1 VRSGFALD
9 CVAVVSAI
17 DVEPQGCGGDCSR
30 ARRRT
35 AALQRHSTAPLT
47 FEGSMRSTFVFRLLA
62 ATAVA
67 VAALAAAP
75 ASSQDLKI
83 AVAADVTS
91 IDPHF
96 FNLFPNNN
104 IAEHVFDKLV
114 QMDPDSKMIPGLAT
128 SWKTIDDRTW
138 EFRLRKGAKFH
149 DGSEVTAD
157 DVAYSIDRVPQ
168 VPNSP
173 GPFTA
178 YTKAIVAKE
187 IVDPYTIRL
196 KYAGPYPLAP
206 NDLST
211 IYIVSKKVASGAS
224 TEDFNSGKAAVGS
237 GRYKFVRY
245 ANGDRVELERN
256 DAYWGDRPHWQKV
269 TFRIIKNEAAR
280 VAALLSGDV
289 DAIEQPP
296 TADLARIKSDPR
308 FTVTSKISH
317 RVIYFNFDHL
327 DRPSPFITG
336 KDGKP
341 LAKNPLLDARVRHA
355 ISKAINRQAIA
366 ERVMEGQAIPSGQ
379 LVSDKLFGNVPAL
392 KADAFD
398 MAGAKKLLADAG
410 YPDGFN
416 LTIHGPAGRY
426 VNDEK
431 IVQAVAQM
439 LTRAGIVS
447 KVETAPMGPYSG
459 RASKQEFSFHM
470 VGWGASTGEAS
481 SPLRSLLATFNR
493 DKGLGAVNWGR
504 YSNPKVD
511 YLIEQ
516 ALQQV
521 DDENRRTMLQR
532 ATELAMS
539 DLGLMPVHFQF
550 TIWATKKNVSYIPR
564 TDEYT
569 LAFQFKPAKS

>member
-1 VRSGFALD
+1 MQSSFIKRLLGALAFA
-9 CVAVVSAI
+9 
-17 DVEPQGCGGDCSR
+17 
-30 ARRRT
+30 
-35 AALQRHSTAPLT
+35 AALVALP
-47 FEGSMRSTFVFRLLA
+47 A
-62 ATAVA
+62 AG
-67 VAALAAAP
+67 
-75 ASSQDLKI
+75 QELKI

-104 IAEHVFDKLV
+104 IAEHIFDKLV

-128 SWKTIDDRTW
+128 SWKTVDPQTW
-138 EFRLRKGAKFH
+138 EFKLRKGVKFH
-149 DGSEVTAD
+149 DGSELTAE
-157 DVAYSIDRVPQ
+157 DVVFSIDRVPL

-173 GPFTA
+173 GPFSA
-178 YTKAIVAKE
+178 YTKAIVSKQ
-187 IVDPYTIRL
+187 IVDPYTIRF
-196 KYAGPYPLAP
+196 KYATPYPLAP

-211 IYIVSKKVASGAS
+211 IYIVSKKVATGAT
-224 TEDFNSGKAAVGS
+224 TEDFNSGKAAIGS
-237 GRYKFVRY
+237 GRYKLVKY
-245 ANGDRVELERN
+245 VNGDRVDLVRN
-256 DAYWGDRPHWQKV
+256 DAYWGDKPGYDKV
-269 TFRIIKNEAAR
+269 TFKIIKNESAR

-296 TADLARIKSDPR
+296 TADFARIKADPK

-327 DRPSPFITG
+327 DRQSPFITG

-341 LAKNPLLDARVRHA
+341 LAKNPLLDPRVRHA
-355 ISKAINRQAIA
+355 ISKAINRPAIA
-366 ERVMEGQAIPSGQ
+366 QSVMEGQAIPSGQ
-379 LVSDKLFGNVPAL
+379 LVSATLFGNVPTL
-392 KADAFD
+392 KADAYD
-398 MAGAKKLLADAG
+398 PEGAKKLLAEAG
-410 YPDGFN
+410 YPEGFN
-416 LTIHGPAGRY
+416 LTIHGPSGRY

-439 LTRAGIVS
+439 LSRVGITS

-504 YSNPKVD
+504 YGNPKVD

-521 DDENRRTMLQR
+521 DDENRRAMLQQ
-532 ATELAMS
+532 ATKLSMD
-539 DLGLMPVHFQF
+539 DLGIMQVHFQY
-550 TIWATKKNVSYIPR
+550 TIWATKKNVAYTPR

-569 LAFQFKPAKS
+569 LAFQFRPTSKQP

>member
-1 VRSGFALD
+1 MRRIPALH
-9 CVAVVSAI
+9 
-17 DVEPQGCGGDCSR
+17 R
-30 ARRRT
+30 
-35 AALQRHSTAPLT
+35 
-47 FEGSMRSTFVFRLLA
+47 
-62 ATAVA
+62 
-67 VAALAAAP
+67 LAAAVAIA
-75 ASSQDLKI
+75 ASVAFTAPIVAQELKI

-104 IAEHVFDKLV
+104 IAEHIFDKLV
-114 QMDPDSKMIPGLAT
+114 QMDPDSRMIPGIAT
-128 SWKTIDDRTW
+128 SWKTIDDKTW
-138 EFRLRKGAKFH
+138 EFKLRKGVKFH
-149 DGSEVTAD
+149 DGSELTAE
-157 DVAYSIDRVPQ
+157 DVVFSIDRVPL

-173 GPFTA
+173 GPFSA

-187 IVDPYTIRL
+187 IVDPYTIRF
-196 KYAGPYPLAP
+196 KYAAPYPLAP

-211 IYIVSKKVASGAS
+211 IYIVSKKVAANAS
-224 TEDFNSGKAAVGS
+224 TEDFNSGKAAIGS
-237 GRYKFVRY
+237 GRYKLVRY
-245 ANGDRVELERN
+245 VNGERIDLVRN
-256 DAYWGDRPHWQKV
+256 DSYWGDKPAYEKV
-269 TFRIIKNEAAR
+269 QFKIIKNEPAR
-280 VAALLSGDV
+280 MAALLSGDV

-296 TADLARIKSDPR
+296 TADIARLKTDPK
-308 FTVTSKISH
+308 FTLTSKISH

-327 DRPSPFITG
+327 NRVSPFITA

-341 LAKNPLLDARVRHA
+341 LDKNPLLDVRVRRA
-355 ISKAINRQAIA
+355 ISKAINRPAIA

-379 LVSDKLFGNVPAL
+379 LVSEKLFGHNPAL
-392 KADAFD
+392 KAEVYDPE
-398 MAGAKKLLADAG
+398 GAKKLLAEAG
-410 YPDGFN
+410 YPNGFN
-416 LTIHGPAGRY
+416 ITIHGPSGRY

-439 LTRAGIVS
+439 LSRVGIVA

-504 YSNPKVD
+504 YSNVKVD

-521 DDENRRTMLQR
+521 DDENRRTMLQN
-532 ATELAMS
+532 ATKLAMD
-539 DLGLMPVHFQF
+539 DLGIMPVHFQF
-550 TIWATKKNVSYIPR
+550 TIWATKKGVTYVPR

-569 LAFQFKPAKS
+569 LAFQFKETK

>member
-1 VRSGFALD
+1 MHTL
-9 CVAVVSAI
+9 I
-17 DVEPQGCGGDCSR
+17 
-30 ARRRT
+30 RR
-35 AALQRHSTAPLT
+35 
-47 FEGSMRSTFVFRLLA
+47 V
-62 ATAVA
+62 ATAIAFTAVLVA
-67 VAALAAAP
+67 GSPVTA
-75 ASSQDLKI
+75 QELKI

-104 IAEHVFDKLV
+104 IAEHIFDKLV
-114 QMDPDSKMIPGLAT
+114 QMDADSRMIPGLAT
-128 SWKTIDDRTW
+128 SWKTIDPTTW
-138 EFRLRKGAKFH
+138 EFKLRKGVKFT
-149 DGSEVTAD
+149 DGSDLTAD
-157 DVAYSIDRVPQ
+157 DVVFTLDRVPK

-178 YTKAIVAKE
+178 YTKMIVKTE
-187 IVDPYTIRL
+187 VVDPWTIRFHT
-196 KYAGPYPLAP
+196 AAPHPLMP

-211 IYIVSKKVASGAS
+211 IYIVSKKAASGMS
-224 TEDFNSGKAAVGS
+224 TEDFNSGKAAIGS
-237 GRYKFVRY
+237 GRYKLVRY
-245 ANGDRVELERN
+245 VNGDRVELVRN
-256 DAYWGDRPHWQKV
+256 DAYWGDKPYWQKV
-269 TFRIIKNEAAR
+269 TFKIIKNEAAR
-280 VAALLSGDV
+280 VAALLSDDV

-296 TADLARIKSDPR
+296 TADIPKIKANPK

-327 DRPSPFITG
+327 QRSSPFITG

-341 LAKNPLLDARVRHA
+341 LDRNPLTDVRVRRA

-366 ERVMEGQAIPSGQ
+366 DRVMEGQAIPSGQ
-379 LVSDKLFGNVPAL
+379 LVSERLFGHVPGL
-392 KADAFD
+392 KADAYD
-398 MAGAKKLLADAG
+398 PEGARKLLAEAG
-410 YPDGFN
+410 YKDGFN
-416 LTIHGPAGRY
+416 LTIHGPSGRY

-439 LTRAGIVS
+439 LTRVGIAS
-447 KVETAPMGPYSG
+447 KVETAPMAPYSS
-459 RASKQEFSFHM
+459 RASKQEYSFHM

-481 SPLRSLLATFNR
+481 SPLRSLLATW
-493 DKGLGAVNWGR
+493 DPKKGLGAVNWGR

-521 DDENRRTMLQR
+521 DDDNRKNMLQR

-550 TIWATKKNVSYIPR
+550 TIWATRKNVQYTAR

-569 LAFQFKPAKS
+569 LAFQFKPAGAAAKTAP

>member
-1 VRSGFALD
+1 MRSLPLRIA
-9 CVAVVSAI
+9 AA
-17 DVEPQGCGGDCSR
+17 
-30 ARRRT
+30 T
-35 AALQRHSTAPLT
+35 AALIAMLAPP
-47 FEGSMRSTFVFRLLA
+47 
-62 ATAVA
+62 
-67 VAALAAAP
+67 AAA
-75 ASSQDLKI
+75 AELKI

-104 IAEHVFDKLV
+104 VAEHIFDKLV
-114 QMDPDSKMIPGLAT
+114 QMDADSKIIPGLAT
-128 SWKTIDDRTW
+128 SWKPIDDKTW
-138 EFRLRKGAKFH
+138 EFKLRKGAKFT
-149 DGSEVTAD
+149 DGSELTAE
-157 DVAYSIDRVPQ
+157 DVVFSIDRVPN

-173 GPFTA
+173 GPFSA
-178 YTKAIVAKE
+178 YTKAIIAKE
-187 IVDPYTIRL
+187 IVDPYTIRF
-196 KYAGPYPLAP
+196 KYAAPYPLAP

-211 IYIVSKKVASGAS
+211 IYIVSKKVATGAA
-224 TEDFNSGKAAVGS
+224 TEDFNSGKAAIGS
-237 GRYKFVRY
+237 GRYRLVKY
-245 ANGDRVELERN
+245 TSGDRIELVRN
-256 DAYWGDRPHWQKV
+256 DGYWGDKSPWDKV
-269 TFRIIKNEAAR
+269 TFKIIKNESAR

-296 TADLARIKSDPR
+296 TADLARIKGDPK

-327 DRPSPFITG
+327 ARASPFIAD
-336 KDGKP
+336 KAGKP
-341 LAKNPLLDARVRHA
+341 LDKNPLLDPRVRHA
-355 ISKAINRQAIA
+355 ISKAINRPAIA

-379 LVSDKLFGNVPAL
+379 LVSEKLFGHVPGL
-392 KADAFD
+392 KADAYD
-398 MAGAKKLLADAG
+398 PEGAKKLLAAAG
-410 YPDGFN
+410 YPDGFAI
-416 LTIHGPAGRY
+416 TIHGPSGRY

-439 LTRAGIVS
+439 LTRVGIVS
-447 KVETAPMGPYSG
+447 KVETAPMAPYSA

-504 YSNPKVD
+504 YSNVKVD

-521 DDENRRTMLQR
+521 DDENRSAMLQN
-532 ATELAMS
+532 ATKLAME
-539 DLGLMPVHFQF
+539 DLGIMPIHFQF
-550 TIWATKKNVSYIPR
+550 TIWATTKNVAYTPR

-569 LAFQFKPAKS
+569 LAFQFRPAGARL

>member
-1 VRSGFALD
+1 M
-9 CVAVVSAI
+9 
-17 DVEPQGCGGDCSR
+17 
-30 ARRRT
+30 RRFPVLHR
-35 AALQRHSTAPLT
+35 
-47 FEGSMRSTFVFRLLA
+47 
-62 ATAVA
+62 
-67 VAALAAAP
+67 LAAAVALSSSLVLAVP
-75 ASSQDLKI
+75 AAAQELKI

-104 IAEHVFDKLV
+104 IAEHIFDKLV
-114 QMDPDSKMIPGLAT
+114 QMDADSRMIPGIAT
-128 SWKTIDDRTW
+128 SWKALDEKTW
-138 EFRLRKGAKFH
+138 EFKLRKGVRFH
-149 DGSEVTAD
+149 DGSELTAE
-157 DVAYSIDRVPQ
+157 DVAFSINRVPT

-173 GPFTA
+173 GPFSA
-178 YTKAIVAKE
+178 YTKAITGIE
-187 IVDPYTIRL
+187 IVDPYTIRF
-196 KYAGPYPLAP
+196 KTAAPHPLMP
-206 NDLST
+206 NDMST
-211 IYIVSKKVASGAS
+211 IYIVSKKIATGAT
-224 TEDFNSGKAAVGS
+224 TEDFNSGKVAVGS

-245 ANGDRVELERN
+245 ANGDRVELVRN
-256 DAYWGDRPHWQKV
+256 DGYWGEKPAFAKV
-269 TFRIIKNEAAR
+269 QFKIIKDGAAR
-280 VAALLSGDV
+280 MAALLSGDV

-296 TADLARIKSDPR
+296 TADLGRLKNDPK
-308 FTVTSKISH
+308 FTLTSKISH

-327 DRPSPFITG
+327 ERSSPFITG

-341 LAKNPLLDARVRHA
+341 LDKNPLLDVRVRRA
-355 ISKAINRQAIA
+355 ISKAINRPAIA

-379 LVSDKLFGNVPAL
+379 LVSEKLFGHNPAL
-392 KADAFD
+392 KPEAYDPE
-398 MAGAKKLLADAG
+398 GAKKLLAEAG
-410 YPDGFN
+410 YPNGFN

-439 LTRAGIVS
+439 LSRIGITA

-504 YSNPKVD
+504 YSNAKVD

-521 DDENRRTMLQR
+521 NDDNRRVMLQR
-532 ATELAMS
+532 ATELSMQ
-539 DLGLMPVHFQF
+539 DLGLMPIHFQF
-550 TIWATKKNVSYIPR
+550 TMWATKKNVQYVPR

-569 LAFQFKPAKS
+569 LAFQFKPVK

>member
-1 VRSGFALD
+1 MHSSVIQRFAA
-9 CVAVVSAI
+9 AV
-17 DVEPQGCGGDCSR
+17 
-30 ARRRT
+30 T
-35 AALQRHSTAPLT
+35 
-47 FEGSMRSTFVFRLLA
+47 
-62 ATAVA
+62 VA
-67 VAALAAAP
+67 VAALLAVP
-75 ASSQDLKI
+75 ASGEELKI

-96 FNLFPNNN
+96 YNLFPNNN
-104 IAEHVFDKLV
+104 IAEHIFDKLV
-114 QMDPDSKMIPGLAT
+114 QMDPDSKMIPGIAT
-128 SWKTIDDRTW
+128 SWKAIDDKTW
-138 EFRLRKGAKFH
+138 EFKLRKGIKFH
-149 DGSEVTAD
+149 DGSELTAE
-157 DVAYSIDRVPQ
+157 DVAFSIDRVPL

-173 GPFTA
+173 GPFSA

-187 IVDPYTIRL
+187 IVDPYTIRFR
-196 KYAGPYPLAP
+196 YASPYPLAP

-211 IYIVSKKVASGAS
+211 IYIVSKKVATGAS
-224 TEDFNSGKAAVGS
+224 TEDFNSGKAAIGS

-245 ANGDRVELERN
+245 ANGDRVELVRN
-256 DAYWGDRPHWQKV
+256 DSYWGEKPYWEKV

-296 TADLARIKSDPR
+296 TADLARIKADPR

-327 DRPSPFITG
+327 DRSSPFITG

-341 LAKNPLLDARVRHA
+341 LAKNPLTDPRVRHA

-366 ERVMEGQAIPSGQ
+366 DRVMEGQAIPSGQ
-379 LVSDKLFGNVPAL
+379 LVSDKLFGNVPGL
-392 KADAFD
+392 KADAYD
-398 MAGAKKLLADAG
+398 PEGAKKLLAQAG

-439 LTRAGIVS
+439 LTRVGINS

-504 YSNPKVD
+504 YSNVKVD

-550 TIWATKKNVSYIPR
+550 TIWATKKNVQYTPR

-569 LAFQFKPAKS
+569 LAFQFRPTSRQP

>member
-1 VRSGFALD
+1 MRVSALRRVVGALT
-9 CVAVVSAI
+9 VALALVVS
-17 DVEPQGCGGDCSR
+17 P
-30 ARRRT
+30 
-35 AALQRHSTAPLT
+35 
-47 FEGSMRSTFVFRLLA
+47 
-62 ATAVA
+62 AVGA
-67 VAALAAAP
+67 
-75 ASSQDLKI
+75 DTLKI
-83 AVAADVTS
+83 AVAADITS
-91 IDPHF
+91 MDPHF

-114 QMDPDSKMIPGLAT
+114 QMDPDSKMIPGIAT

-138 EFRLRKGAKFH
+138 EFKLRKGVKFH
-149 DGSEVTAD
+149 DGSELTAE
-157 DVAYSIDRVPQ
+157 DVVFSINRVPN

-178 YTKAIVAKE
+178 YTKAIVSTE
-187 IVDPYTIRL
+187 IVDPYTLRL
-196 KYAGPYPLAP
+196 KYAVPYPLAP

-211 IYIVSKKVASGAS
+211 IYIVSKKVATGAT
-224 TEDFNSGKAAVGS
+224 TEDFNSGKAAIGS
-237 GRYKFVRY
+237 GRFKLVRY
-245 ANGDRVELERN
+245 VNGDRVELARN
-256 DAYWGDRPHWQKV
+256 DAYWGDKPVWDKV
-269 TFRIIKNEAAR
+269 TFKIIKNEASR

-289 DAIEQPP
+289 EAIEGVP
-296 TADLARIKSDPR
+296 TADLARLKSDPK
-308 FTVTSKISH
+308 FNVTSKISH

-327 DRPSPFITG
+327 DRVSPFITA

-341 LAKNPLLDARVRHA
+341 LAKNPLLDIRVRRA
-355 ISKAINRQAIA
+355 MSKAINRQAIA
-366 ERVMEGQAIPSGQ
+366 ERVMEGQAVPSGQ
-379 LVSDKLFGNVPAL
+379 LVSERLFGHVPGL
-392 KADAFD
+392 KADPYD
-398 MAGAKKLLADAG
+398 PEGAKKLLAEAG

-416 LTIHGPAGRY
+416 LTIHGPSGRY

-439 LTRAGIVS
+439 LARVGIAA

-521 DDENRRTMLQR
+521 DDDNRRIMLQR
-532 ATELAMS
+532 ATELSMQ
-539 DLGLMPVHFQF
+539 DLGIMPIHFQY
-550 TIWATKKNVSYIPR
+550 TVWATTKGVTYVPR

-569 LAFQFKPAKS
+569 LAFQFKQVKG

>member
-1 VRSGFALD
+1 MLAFTHRL
-9 CVAVVSAI
+9 
-17 DVEPQGCGGDCSR
+17 PR
-30 ARRRT
+30 
-35 AALQRHSTAPLT
+35 AALAI
-47 FEGSMRSTFVFRLLA
+47 A
-62 ATAVA
+62 A
-67 VAALAAAP
+67 AALSLAAAP
-75 ASSQDLKI
+75 PAAAQDLKI

-96 FNLFPNNN
+96 YNLFPNNN
-104 IAEHVFDKLV
+104 VAEHIYDKLV
-114 QMDPDSKMIPGLAT
+114 QMDPDSRMIPGLAL
-128 SWKTIDDRTW
+128 SWKAIDDKTW
-138 EFRLRKGAKFH
+138 EYKLRKGVKFH
-149 DGSEVTAD
+149 DGSELTAE
-157 DVAYSIDRVPQ
+157 DVAFSIERVPT

-173 GPFTA
+173 GLFTP

-187 IVDPYTIRL
+187 IVDPYTIRF
-196 KYAGPYPLAP
+196 KYAAPYPLSP

-211 IYIVSKKVASGAS
+211 IYIVSKKAATGAT
-224 TEDFNSGKAAVGS
+224 TEDFNSGKAAIGS

-245 ANGDRVELERN
+245 VNGDRVELARN
-256 DAYWGDRPHWQKV
+256 DSYWGEKSPWQKV
-269 TFRIIKNEAAR
+269 TFRIVKNEAAR

-296 TADLARIKSDPR
+296 TADLARIKGDPR

-317 RVIYFNFDHL
+317 RVIYFNFDFL
-327 DRPSPFITG
+327 ERSSPFITG

-341 LAKNPLLDARVRHA
+341 LAKNPLLDVRVRRA
-355 ISKAINRQAIA
+355 ISKAINRPAIA

-379 LVSDKLFGNVPAL
+379 LVSEKLFGNLPSL
-392 KADAFD
+392 KPEAYDPE
-398 MAGAKKLLADAG
+398 GAKKLLAEAG

-439 LTRAGIVS
+439 LTRVGIVS

-459 RASKQEFSFHM
+459 RASKQEFSFDM

-493 DKGLGAVNWGR
+493 ETGMGAVNWGR

-511 YLIEQ
+511 YLIAQ

-521 DDENRRTMLQR
+521 DDENRRTMLQQ
-532 ATELAMS
+532 ATKLAME
-539 DLGLMPVHFQF
+539 DLGLMPIHFQF
-550 TIWATKKNVSYIPR
+550 TIWATTKKVQYVPR

-569 LAFQFKPAKS
+569 LAFQFKPAK

>member
-1 VRSGFALD
+1 MRIVPLRRALG
-9 CVAVVSAI
+9 AVV
-17 DVEPQGCGGDCSR
+17 
-30 ARRRT
+30 
-35 AALQRHSTAPLT
+35 L
-47 FEGSMRSTFVFRLLA
+47 
-62 ATAVA
+62 AVA
-67 VAALAAAP
+67 LATPVAA
-75 ASSQDLKI
+75 QELKI

-104 IAEHVFDKLV
+104 IAEHIFDKLV
-114 QMDPDSKMIPGLAT
+114 QMDADSRMIPGLAT
-128 SWKTIDDRTW
+128 TWKTVDATTW
-138 EFRLRKGAKFH
+138 EFKLRKGVKFH
-149 DGSEVTAD
+149 DGSELTAE
-157 DVAYSIDRVPQ
+157 DVAYSIDRVAQ
-168 VPNSP
+168 IPNSP
-173 GPFTA
+173 GPFVA
-178 YTKAIVAKE
+178 YTKAIVQKQ
-187 IVDPYTIRL
+187 IVDPYTIRF
-196 KYAGPYPLAP
+196 KTAAPHPLMP

-211 IYIVSKKVASGAS
+211 IYIVSKKAATGLS
-224 TEDFNSGKAAVGS
+224 TEDFNSGKATVGS
-237 GRYKFVRY
+237 GRFKFVRY
-245 ANGDRVELERN
+245 VNGDRVELARN
-256 DAYWGDRPHWQKV
+256 DAYWGDKVPYEKV
-269 TFRIIKNEAAR
+269 TFRIIKNEASR

-296 TADLARIKSDPR
+296 IADLPRLKADPK
-308 FTVTSKISH
+308 FTITSKISH
-317 RVIYFNFDHL
+317 RVIYYNFDHL
-327 DRPSPFITG
+327 ERSSPFVTG

-341 LAKNPLLDARVRHA
+341 LAKNPFLDLRVRKA
-355 ISKAINRQAIA
+355 ISKAINRPAIA
-366 ERVMEGQAIPSGQ
+366 ERVMEGQATPAGQ
-379 LVSDKLFGNVPAL
+379 LVSDKLFGNVPGM
-392 KADAFD
+392 KAEPYDPE
-398 MAGAKKLLADAG
+398 GAKKLLAEAG

-416 LTIHGPAGRY
+416 LTIHGPSGRY

-439 LTRAGIVS
+439 LTRVGIVS
-447 KVETAPMGPYSG
+447 KVETAPMAPYSS

-550 TIWATKKNVSYIPR
+550 TIWATKKNVQYTPR

-569 LAFQFKPAKS
+569 LAFQFRPAKG

>member
-1 VRSGFALD
+1 MRRNLLLPRFA
-9 CVAVVSAI
+9 A
-17 DVEPQGCGGDCSR
+17 
-30 ARRRT
+30 
-35 AALQRHSTAPLT
+35 
-47 FEGSMRSTFVFRLLA
+47 
-62 ATAVA
+62 AVA
-67 VAALAAAP
+67 IAAALATVAP
-75 ASSQDLKI
+75 APVVAQDLKV

-104 IAEHVFDKLV
+104 IAEHIFDKLV

-128 SWKTIDDRTW
+128 SWKTVDDKTW
-138 EFRLRKGAKFH
+138 EFKLRKGVKFH
-149 DGSEVTAD
+149 DGSELTAA
-157 DVAYSIDRVPQ
+157 DVVFSLERVPQ

-178 YTKAIVAKE
+178 YTKAIQKIEV
-187 IVDPYTIRL
+187 VDPYTLRFH
-196 KYAGPYPLAP
+196 YASPYPLAP

-211 IYIVSKKVASGAS
+211 IYIVSKKDATGAT

-245 ANGDRVELERN
+245 VNGDRVELARN
-256 DAYWGDRPHWQKV
+256 DAYWGDKPGYEKV
-269 TFRIIKNEAAR
+269 QFKIIKNEAAR
-280 VAALLSGDV
+280 MAALLSGDV

-296 TADLARIKSDPR
+296 TADLARLKTDPK
-308 FTVTSKISH
+308 FTLTSKISH
-317 RVIYFNFDHL
+317 RVIYFNFDYL
-327 DRPSPFITG
+327 DRSSPFITD

-341 LAKNPLLDARVRHA
+341 LAKNPLLDPRVRRA
-355 ISKAINRQAIA
+355 MSKAINRQAIA

-379 LVSDKLFGNVPAL
+379 LVSDKLFGFVPGL
-392 KADAFD
+392 RPDAYD
-398 MAGAKKLLADAG
+398 PEGAKKLLAEAG
-410 YPDGFN
+410 YPNGFN

-439 LTRAGIVS
+439 LSRVGIAS
-447 KVETAPMGPYSG
+447 KVETAPMGPYSS
-459 RASKQEFSFHM
+459 RASKQDFSFHM

-521 DDENRRTMLQR
+521 DDANRLNMLQR
-532 ATELAMS
+532 ATELSMS
-539 DLGLMPVHFQF
+539 DLGIMPIHFQF
-550 TIWATKKNVSYIPR
+550 TMWATKKNVQYTPR

-569 LAFQFKPAKS
+569 LAFQFKPVKG

>member
-1 VRSGFALD
+1 MR
-9 CVAVVSAI
+9 VAIFRAFSAG
-17 DVEPQGCGGDCSR
+17 V
-30 ARRRT
+30 
-35 AALQRHSTAPLT
+35 LVL
-47 FEGSMRSTFVFRLLA
+47 
-62 ATAVA
+62 
-67 VAALAAAP
+67 ALAAFAIAP
-75 ASSQDLKI
+75 QALAQELKI

-91 IDPHF
+91 MDPHF

-104 IAEHVFDKLV
+104 IAEHIFDKLV
-114 QMDPDSKMIPGLAT
+114 QMDPDSRMIPGIAT

-138 EFRLRKGAKFH
+138 EFKLRKGVKFT
-149 DGSEVTAD
+149 DGSDLTAE
-157 DVAYSIDRVPQ
+157 DVVFSIDRVPL

-173 GPFTA
+173 GPFSA

-187 IVDPYTIRL
+187 IVDPYTIRF
-196 KYAGPYPLAP
+196 KYAAPYPLAP

-211 IYIVSKKVASGAS
+211 IYIVSKKAAANAT
-224 TEDFNSGKAAVGS
+224 TEDFNSGKAAIGS
-237 GRYKFVRY
+237 GRYRLVRY
-245 ANGDRVELERN
+245 VNGDRIELARN
-256 DAYWGDRPHWQKV
+256 DSYWGEKPAYEKV
-269 TFRIIKNEAAR
+269 QFKIIKNEPAR
-280 VAALLSGDV
+280 MAALLSGDV

-296 TADLARIKSDPR
+296 TADLARLKTDPK
-308 FTVTSKISH
+308 FTLTSKISH

-327 DRPSPFITG
+327 SRVSPFITG

-341 LAKNPLLDARVRHA
+341 LDRNPLLDVRVRRA
-355 ISKAINRQAIA
+355 ISKSINRPAIA

-379 LVSDKLFGNVPAL
+379 LVSEKLFGHNPAL
-392 KADAFD
+392 KPEVYDPE
-398 MAGAKKLLADAG
+398 GAKKLLAEAG

-416 LTIHGPAGRY
+416 LTIHGPSGRY

-439 LTRAGIVS
+439 LTRVGIVS
-447 KVETAPMGPYSG
+447 KVETAPMAPYSA
-459 RASKQEFSFHM
+459 RAAKQEYSFHM

-504 YSNPKVD
+504 YSNVKVD

-521 DDENRRTMLQR
+521 DDDNRRTMLQN
-532 ATELAMS
+532 ATRMAME
-539 DLGLMPVHFQF
+539 DLGIMPVHFQF
-550 TIWATKKNVSYIPR
+550 TIWATKKGVTYVPR

-569 LAFQFKPAKS
+569 LAFQFKQAKS

>member
-1 VRSGFALD
+1 
-9 CVAVVSAI
+9 
-17 DVEPQGCGGDCSR
+17 
-30 ARRRT
+30 
-35 AALQRHSTAPLT
+35 
-47 FEGSMRSTFVFRLLA
+47 MRSQSLAVRLA
-62 ATAVA
+62 AAVA
-67 VAALAAAP
+67 VAASLAITVPAAA
-75 ASSQDLKI
+75 QDLKI

-104 IAEHVFDKLV
+104 IAEHIFDKLV
-114 QMDPDSKMIPGLAT
+114 QMDPDSRMIPGLAT
-128 SWKTIDDRTW
+128 SWKTIDDKTW
-138 EFRLRKGAKFH
+138 EFKLRKGVKFH
-149 DGSEVTAD
+149 DGSELTAE
-157 DVAYSIDRVPQ
+157 DVVYSIDRVPQ

-178 YTKAIVAKE
+178 YTKAIVTKE
-187 IVDPYTIRL
+187 IVDPYTIRF
-196 KYAGPYPLAP
+196 KYAAPYPLAP

-211 IYIVSKKVASGAS
+211 IYIVSKKSATGAT
-224 TEDFNSGKAAVGS
+224 TEDFNSGKAAIGS
-237 GRYKFVRY
+237 GRYKLARY
-245 ANGDRVELERN
+245 VNGDRVELVRN
-256 DAYWGDRPHWQKV
+256 DAYWGEKSPWEKV
-269 TFRIIKNEAAR
+269 SFRIIKNESAR

-296 TADLARIKSDPR
+296 TADMARIKGDPR
-308 FTVTSKISH
+308 FTVSSKISH
-317 RVIYFNFDHL
+317 RVIYFNFDYL
-327 DRPSPFITG
+327 DRPSPFIAA

-341 LAKNPLLDARVRHA
+341 LAKNPLLDPRVRHA
-355 ISKAINRQAIA
+355 ISKAINRPAIA

-379 LVSDKLFGNVPAL
+379 LVSEKLFGNVPGL
-392 KADAFD
+392 KADAYD
-398 MAGAKKLLADAG
+398 PDGAKKLLAEAG

-416 LTIHGPAGRY
+416 ITLHGPSGRY

-431 IVQAVAQM
+431 ILQAVAQM
-439 LTRAGIVS
+439 LTRVGIVS

-459 RASKQEFSFHM
+459 RASKQEFSLFM

-504 YSNPKVD
+504 YSNVKVD

-521 DDENRRTMLQR
+521 DDENRRTMLQN
-532 ATELAMS
+532 ATRLSME
-539 DLGLMPVHFQF
+539 DLGIMPIHFQF
-550 TIWATKKNVSYIPR
+550 TIWATKKNVQYVPR

-569 LAFQFKPAKS
+569 LAFQFKPVKG

>member
-1 VRSGFALD
+1 
-9 CVAVVSAI
+9 
-17 DVEPQGCGGDCSR
+17 
-30 ARRRT
+30 
-35 AALQRHSTAPLT
+35 
-47 FEGSMRSTFVFRLLA
+47 MRISTFRRALV
-62 ATAVA
+62 ATFAAVA
-67 VAALAAAP
+67 LLAAAP
-75 ASSQDLKI
+75 AGAEELRI

-104 IAEHVFDKLV
+104 IAEHIFDKLV
-114 QMDPDSKMIPGLAT
+114 QMDPDSKMIPGIAT
-128 SWKTIDDRTW
+128 SWKAIDATTW
-138 EFRLRKGAKFH
+138 EFKLRKGVKFT
-149 DGSEVTAD
+149 DGTELTAE
-157 DVAYSIDRVPQ
+157 DVKFTIDRVPNI
-168 VPNSP
+168 PNSP

-178 YTKAIVAKE
+178 YTKMIVGID
-187 IVDPYTIRL
+187 IVDPYTIRFRT
-196 KYAGPYPLAP
+196 AAPHPLMP

-211 IYIVSKKVASGAS
+211 IYIVSKKIATGAS

-237 GRYKFVRY
+237 GRYKLVRY
-245 ANGDRVELERN
+245 VSGDRIELARN
-256 DAYWGDRPHWQKV
+256 DAYWGDKSPWDKV
-269 TFRIIKNEAAR
+269 TFKIIKNEPAR

-296 TADLARIKSDPR
+296 TADLPRIKSDPK

-327 DRPSPFITG
+327 QRVSPFITG

-341 LAKNPLLDARVRHA
+341 LDKNPLTDVRVRRA
-355 ISKAINRQAIA
+355 ISKAINRPAIA
-366 ERVMEGQAIPSGQ
+366 ERVMEGQAVPSGQ
-379 LVSDKLFGNVPAL
+379 LVSEKLFGHVPGL
-392 KADAFD
+392 KADAYD
-398 MAGAKKLLADAG
+398 PEGAKKLLAEAG
-410 YPDGFN
+410 YPNGFN
-416 LTIHGPAGRY
+416 LTIHGPSGRY

-439 LTRAGIVS
+439 LTRVGIIS
-447 KVETAPMGPYSG
+447 KVETAPMAPYSA

-504 YSNPKVD
+504 YSNVKVD

-521 DDENRRTMLQR
+521 DDENRRVMLQN
-532 ATELAMS
+532 ATKLAME
-539 DLGLMPVHFQF
+539 DLGLMPIHFQF
-550 TIWATKKNVSYIPR
+550 TIWATKKGVAYMPR

-569 LAFQFKPAKS
+569 LAFQFRPTKAPAP